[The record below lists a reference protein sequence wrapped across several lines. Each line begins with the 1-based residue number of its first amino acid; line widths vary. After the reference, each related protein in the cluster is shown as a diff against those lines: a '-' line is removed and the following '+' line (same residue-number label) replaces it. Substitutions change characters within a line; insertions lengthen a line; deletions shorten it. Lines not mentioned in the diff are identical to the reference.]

1 MVGIKDVFMKMDTS
15 FCFGEIVCG
24 WTGKEVPLV

>member
-1 MVGIKDVFMKMDTS
+1 MKMDTS
-15 FCFGEIVCG
+15 FCFEEIVCG